1 MHSLYEIKIEGRD
14 VKRFIKKLYNANI
27 YMEDIE
33 LYDRVAYI
41 KVNKENYEKIKTI
54 KTIYK
59 VRVIRLLGFIKLIDI
74 LKRHYIFF
82 VGILLGYV
90 YLIFLSN
97 IIFDIEIIHLKKEI
111 RDLINKELKYYGI
124 EKYGFIKS
132 YKEKEKIEDKI
143 LEDHKDKLEWL
154 EIDRIGTKYQI
165 RVEERIIK
173 KPIVEEKE
181 RDIVAKKD
189 GIIVKIQASKGEIK
203 KKKGD
208 YVKKGDVIISGSI
221 TKNEEIKNKVSASG
235 SVYAEVWYKTNINM
249 PYYYKE
255 EIKTGNKN
263 KVLKFKFFNNDL
275 YLLNFHKYKNYKEES
290 MFSLKNALLP
300 ISFSYSLEEETNVT
314 EVLYSPEEAIKA
326 AKERSDDKLKS
337 QLKKEEK
344 IISSK
349 ILSTNEQE
357 NYVSVAV
364 FYKVLEDITSSAE
377 IKVENEKNV
386 NNN

>member
-1 MHSLYEIKIEGRD
+1 MHSLYQIKIEGRD

-41 KVNKENYEKIKTI
+41 KINKQNYEKIKKI

-59 VRVIRLLGFIKLIDI
+59 VKVVRLFGFVRLIDI

-97 IIFDIEIIHLKKEI
+97 IIFDIEIIHSKKEI

-124 EKYGFIKS
+124 EKYSFIKS
-132 YKEKEKIEDKI
+132 YREKEEIEDKI
-143 LEDHKDKLEWL
+143 LKNHKDKLEWL

-173 KPIVEEKE
+173 KPSEEEKE

-189 GIIVKIQASKGEIK
+189 GIIVKNQASKWEIK
-203 KKKGD
+203 KKIGD
-208 YVKKGDVIISGSI
+208 YVKKGDVIISGAI
-221 TKNEEIKNKVSASG
+221 TKNEEIKNKVSANG

-263 KVLKFKFFNNDL
+263 KVL
-275 YLLNFHKYKNYKEES
+275 
-290 MFSLKNALLP
+290 
-300 ISFSYSLEEETNVT
+300 
-314 EVLYSPEEAIKA
+314 
-326 AKERSDDKLKS
+326 
-337 QLKKEEK
+337 
-344 IISSK
+344 
-349 ILSTNEQE
+349 
-357 NYVSVAV
+357 
-364 FYKVLEDITSSAE
+364 
-377 IKVENEKNV
+377 
-386 NNN
+386 